1 MKTPRTLKLLT
12 AIIFCGFASILQ
24 LTAQS
29 ASAYIPG
36 FYTDMEASPESGDI
50 GGIEIFVFDSY
61 QGPYVVF
68 TLAEGEPQPPVLVK
82 AKLDGNK
89 LSFKVGDASYTGQFT
104 AKGLKLMDQGF
115 ERILQKG
122 SLMNQKK

>member
-1 MKTPRTLKLLT
+1 MKTRRTLKLLT
-12 AIIFCGFASILQ
+12 AIILCGFASILQ
-24 LTAQS
+24 SSAQS
-29 ASAYIPG
+29 AAAYIPG

-50 GGIEIFVFDSY
+50 GGMEIFVFDSY

-89 LSFKVGDASYTGQFT
+89 LSFNVGATSYTGQFT
-104 AKGLKLMDQGF
+104 PKGLKLINQGF

>member
-1 MKTPRTLKLLT
+1 
-12 AIIFCGFASILQ
+12 
-24 LTAQS
+24 
-29 ASAYIPG
+29 
-36 FYTDMEASPESGDI
+36 MEASPESGDV

-61 QGPYVVF
+61 HGPYVVF
-68 TLAEGEPQPPVLVK
+68 TLAEGEPYPPVLVK